1 MNKITSPVSIL
12 ELGATHAYLSI
23 YDKLIL
29 NQSLFYQEKIDFTRN
44 ENLKENYSNL
54 KIIINAEKNLG
65 QHLNEILLMIDSPSI
80 FSLDFSIQ
88 KNFEK
93 KIVANDD
100 IDHLVNECEKIIK
113 LNNENSDILHII
125 KSNIFFDN
133 NNIQVSEKIAQEA
146 HKVTIDLKFIM
157 IDKKIY
163 DFIKNLFSKKHI
175 SLKTIY
181 CTTYIKSLGL
191 IKKKEI
197 SGYSSFIDIG
207 LKKSSLAIFKD
218 YKLLYLNNTY
228 VGADHI
234 TKDISKILKINYRK
248 AEAQK
253 IKFSKNNELE
263 NENNEQELL
272 KKIINSRLEEIV
284 ELLFL
289 KCPLVTN
296 SIFNS
301 DLKLFFIGN
310 GSKVLNEN
318 FLSFGPEFNFISE
331 MSIIN
336 EDKKDACDSALSFN
350 SKDEKIQPVK
360 PIISFENKGFFEK
373 LFDYFNKK

>member
-93 KIVANDD
+93 KIVTNED

>member
-93 KIVANDD
+93 KIVTNED

-263 NENNEQELL
+263 YENNEQELL

-296 SIFNS
+296 SKFNS

-350 SKDEKIQPVK
+350 SKDEKIQPAK